1 MSNSASASPGVCIA
15 VCLHDC
21 MSAFLGVCI
30 SVCLHD
36 CIYVRVCKCVFVHDS
51 VCMSA
56 CLFDC
61 LPWKHNPLWDG
72 ANNEGVTWCTTLL
85 ADV

>member
-1 MSNSASASPGVCIA
+1 MSINSASASPGVCIA

-36 CIYVRVCKCVFVHDS
+36 CIYVRVSVNVFSCMTVCVCPH
-51 VCMSA
+51 VCLTA
-56 CLFDC
+56 CLG
-61 LPWKHNPLWDG
+61 N
-72 ANNEGVTWCTTLL
+72 TTHCGMGLIMK
-85 ADV
+85 V